1 MPVYIGKRG
10 DLVGC
15 YRSLTHSQTTEN
27 RATQLLSSIK
37 HKLSHAICRL
47 GLPELAESVTALT
60 YVNAK
65 GDVRRLTNKHEVSFP
80 LGVI

>member
-1 MPVYIGKRG
+1 MDLLDDQRRKNMQGTEKGK
-10 DLVGC
+10 
-15 YRSLTHSQTTEN
+15 
-27 RATQLLSSIK
+27 
-37 HKLSHAICRL
+37 ICRL

>member
-1 MPVYIGKRG
+1 MQGTEKGK
-10 DLVGC
+10 
-15 YRSLTHSQTTEN
+15 
-27 RATQLLSSIK
+27 
-37 HKLSHAICRL
+37 ICRL